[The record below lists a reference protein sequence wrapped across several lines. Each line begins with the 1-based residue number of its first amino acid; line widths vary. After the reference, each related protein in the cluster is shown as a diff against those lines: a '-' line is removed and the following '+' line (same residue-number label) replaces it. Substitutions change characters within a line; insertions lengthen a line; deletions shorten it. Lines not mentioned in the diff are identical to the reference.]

1 MSNFNKR
8 KYQKVLEWNIDI
20 IKTKQNIIDI
30 FNEEDDLEKYFK
42 EYDQM
47 REDKKWSLLLSGE

>member
-1 MSNFNKR
+1 MSKKNKDL
-8 KYQKVLEWNIDI
+8 QKLEKEWK
-20 IKTKQNIIDI
+20 KTKQNIIDI

-47 REDKKWSLLLSGE
+47 REDKK

>member
-1 MSNFNKR
+1 MKM
-8 KYQKVLEWNIDI
+8 KELIKLVGKEW
-20 IKTKQNIIDI
+20 KQAKQNIIDI

-47 REDKKWSLLLSGE
+47 REDKK